1 MADIFVS
8 HVEEDAKVALE
19 IAQGLEAAGYT
30 VWYYERDSV
39 PGLSYLVQ
47 TGQAIE
53 QSRAVVLIISAHS
66 LGSNQVSSEVV
77 RAHEAG
83 KPFIPV
89 LSQVTHSQFQARQP
103 LWRQAVGSAS
113 SIAIPPE
120 GVAVII
126 PRIVGG
132 LNALGIEGKSKGESR
147 EPSLAGVK
155 SGVLSKAR
163 ERQPEIM
170 IVPRTET
177 RLLWQ
182 NKWFWIVAVALVVQ
196 GIIITFLALR
206 LSQLSGLITSLSP
219 LVTPPTTLTP
229 SAPSPTSVPKR
240 NPTGASATMSISIAT
255 VTAALTRIFTP
266 APASTAMPEGMAT
279 PEPIKAYN
287 LPLNDPTHVIYD
299 GSALC
304 VQFTS
309 AQARLE
315 LVEGENR
322 FRISEQE
329 CGWPQGKLVW
339 DASRGQFWALDEDGI
354 VLKDRTG
361 ATISFLR
368 CRKHFLVTRRT
379 LPGMDSTCGSL
390 PLKAQYTSLGQRTIR

>member
-1 MADIFVS
+1 MVQKELPIADIFIS
-8 HVEEDAKVALE
+8 HVEEDAQVALE

-53 QSRAVVLIISAHS
+53 QSRAVVLIISVHS

-120 GVAVII
+120 GVEAII
-126 PRIVGG
+126 PRIIGG
-132 LNALGIEGKSKGESR
+132 LSALGIEARSKGKSR
-147 EPSLAGVK
+147 EAELSGVK
-155 SGVLSKAR
+155 SSALFKAR
-163 ERQPEIM
+163 KEQSEIM
-170 IVPRTET
+170 TVPRTET
-177 RLLWQ
+177 RPLWQ
-182 NKWFWIVAVALVVQ
+182 NKWFWIATVVLVVQ

-206 LSQLSGLITSLSP
+206 LNQLSGLITNLSP
-219 LVTPPTTLTP
+219 LVTPPTTLPP
-229 SAPSPTSVPKR
+229 SVLSQTAVPKR
-240 NPTGASATMSISIAT
+240 SLIAASATMSISVAT
-255 VTAALTRIFTP
+255 ATAASTRIFTP

-309 AQARLE
+309 AQAKLE

-339 DASRGQFWALDEDGI
+339 DESRGQFWALDKDGI

-361 ATISFLR
+361 AI
-368 CRKHFLVTRRT
+368 
-379 LPGMDSTCGSL
+379 
-390 PLKAQYTSLGQRTIR
+390 TSLFEMPKAFLGNPMDIA